1 MSSSPIIASKKSSFA
16 ALNGF
21 RSRWAQIEPRTRTVV
36 LISVGALLAGLIYA
50 YVWLPAARGR
60 VLNAERIPVLE
71 AKLANM
77 RAQVAE
83 MQRLNAVP
91 PATSAA
97 SANTASA
104 RGAAD
109 VNGLQ
114 TIFGSSAKITVDE
127 NRAFRIGIASM
138 SYTAFLDR
146 LDQAL
151 SRYRLGVDSLA
162 ITALSSPISVPA
174 ANANTNAKTNPP
186 AMVSIDVTLI
196 DSATA
201 TTGANKP

>member
-1 MSSSPIIASKKSSFA
+1 MSASPINVNKKSSFA
-16 ALNGF
+16 GLAGL
-21 RSRWAQIEPRTRTVV
+21 RTRWEQIEPRTRTVL
-36 LISVGALLAGLIYA
+36 LISAGALLAGLIYA

-91 PATSAA
+91 PATS
-97 SANTASA
+97 TTTTSA

-109 VNGLQ
+109 VAGLQ
-114 TIFGSSAKITVDE
+114 TIFGSSAKIAVDE
-127 NRAFRIGIASM
+127 NRAFRINIASM
-138 SYTAFLDR
+138 SYTSFLDR

-162 ITALSSPISVPA
+162 ITALSSPISAPA
-174 ANANTNAKTNPP
+174 ASANTNANTKTNPP
-186 AMVSIDVTLI
+186 AMVSIDVALI
-196 DSATA
+196 DGATS
-201 TTGANKP
+201 TTRPNKP

>member
-1 MSSSPIIASKKSSFA
+1 MAATKKSNFA
-16 ALNGF
+16 ALTDA
-21 RSRWAQIEPRTRTVV
+21 RARWAQIEPRTRTVL
-36 LISVGALLAGLIYA
+36 LISAGALLAGLIYA

-60 VLNAERIPVLE
+60 ALNAERIPVLE

-91 PATSAA
+91 PSTSATTA
-97 SANTASA
+97 SATTASA
-104 RGAAD
+104 RGATD

-114 TIFGSSAKITVDE
+114 TIFGSSAKIAVDE

-151 SRYRLGVDSLA
+151 SRYRLSVDSLT
-162 ITALSSPISVPA
+162 ITALSGPISAPV
-174 ANANTNAKTNPP
+174 TNAKANAVPP
-186 AMVSIDVTLI
+186 ALVSIEVTLV
-196 DSATA
+196 DSATS
-201 TTGANKP
+201 TMVPK

>member
-1 MSSSPIIASKKSSFA
+1 MSSSPIASKKSSFA
-16 ALNGF
+16 ALSGI
-21 RSRWAQIEPRTRTVV
+21 RARWAQIEPRTRMIL

-91 PATSAA
+91 PSTSTT
-97 SANTASA
+97 TASA
-104 RGAAD
+104 RGAGD
-109 VNGLQ
+109 VNSLQ
-114 TIFGSSAKITVDE
+114 TIFGSSAKIAVDE
-127 NRAFRIGIASM
+127 NRAFRISIASM
-138 SYTAFLDR
+138 SYTSFLDR

-151 SRYRLGVDSLA
+151 SRYRLSVDSLT
-162 ITALSSPISVPA
+162 ITALSSPISAPA
-174 ANANTNAKTNPP
+174 TNANTNAKTNPP
-186 AMVSIDVTLI
+186 AMVSIEVTLI

-201 TTGANKP
+201 TTGPNKP

>member
-1 MSSSPIIASKKSSFA
+1 MSSAPIIASKKSSFA
-16 ALNGF
+16 ALTGI
-21 RSRWAQIEPRTRTVV
+21 RTRWAQIEPRTRTVV
-36 LISVGALLAGLIYA
+36 LMSAGALLAGLIYA

-91 PATSAA
+91 PSTSAA
-97 SANTASA
+97 SATTANT

-114 TIFGSSAKITVDE
+114 TIFGSSAKITIDE

-138 SYTAFLDR
+138 GYTSFLDR

-151 SRYRLGVDSLA
+151 SRYRLSVDSLN
-162 ITALSSPISVPA
+162 ITALASPISAPA
-174 ANANTNAKTNPP
+174 TTSKTSPP
-186 AMVSIDVTLI
+186 AMVSTDITLI
-196 DSATA
+196 DSAAA
-201 TTGANKP
+201 TTSPNKP

>member
-1 MSSSPIIASKKSSFA
+1 MSSAPIIASKKSSFA
-16 ALNGF
+16 ALNGI
-21 RSRWAQIEPRTRTVV
+21 RTRWAQIEPRTRTVV
-36 LISVGALLAGLIYA
+36 LMSAGALLAGLIYA

-91 PATSAA
+91 PSTSAL
-97 SANTASA
+97 TASA

-114 TIFGSSAKITVDE
+114 TIFGSSAKIAIDE
-127 NRAFRIGIASM
+127 NRAFRISIASM
-138 SYTAFLDR
+138 SYTSFLDR

-151 SRYRLGVDSLA
+151 LRYRLSVDSLN
-162 ITALSSPISVPA
+162 ITALASPISTTA
-174 ANANTNAKTNPP
+174 TNANSNAKMNPP
-186 AMVSIDVTLI
+186 AMVSVGVTLI

-201 TTGANKP
+201 TTGSNKP